1 LRLLKRAAIIFGLL
15 TALVLVGTTGFHLI
29 EGWPWFDSF
38 YTTLMTVSTIGAEPE
53 NRLSHDGKV
62 FNVVVIFLGLVLVGF
77 TVGTL
82 TRAVIE
88 FELGEFFGRRRMEK
102 EIVRLTDHIIICG
115 AGRVGRR
122 IAAEVRARNLPLVII
137 ENDPA
142 RAEWAQKNNYPV
154 IIGDASKEEILRQAR
169 IEFARGLASAVTSD
183 AQNVYIVLTARSLAP
198 NIPIIARASEE
209 DAESKLVKA
218 GASAVISPYSY
229 AGQRMARMLTRPHV
243 QRFLDLAFSSLADEK
258 LDLQIE
264 EMEVGATS
272 PLCGARLG
280 DTDIRERM
288 GVIVLAIRH
297 KSGQLEFNPG
307 SDAGISPGDFVI
319 VMGDSKKLKE
329 LETLVVASPSEAA
342 S

>member
-1 LRLLKRAAIIFGLL
+1 MKLLKRAAIIFALL
-15 TALVLVGTTGFHLI
+15 VALVLLGTTGFHLI
-29 EGWPWFDSF
+29 EGWSWFDSF

-77 TVGTL
+77 AVGTL

-102 EIVRLTDHIIICG
+102 EITRLKDHIIICG
-115 AGRVGRR
+115 VGRVGRR
-122 IAAEVRARNLPLVII
+122 IATEVRARRLPLVII

-142 RAEWAQKNNYPV
+142 RAQWAQTNSFPL
-154 IIGDASKEEILRQAR
+154 ILGDASSEAILRQAR

-198 NIPIIARASEE
+198 KIPIIARASEE

-243 QRFLDLAFSSLADEK
+243 QRFLDLAFSSLTDEK

-264 EMEVGATS
+264 EMEVGEAS
-272 PLCGARLG
+272 RLSGARLG
-280 DTDIRERM
+280 DTGIRERM

-297 KSGQLEFNPG
+297 KGGQLEFNPG
-307 SDAGISPGDFVI
+307 ADARISPGDFVI

-329 LETLVVASPSEAA
+329 LESLVVASPSEAV